1 MDLSNEFQLDEI
13 MVFFFFFIRKF
24 QLIVIAPIH
33 DDSSLLLEQD
43 INKTFIS

>member
-13 MVFFFFFIRKF
+13 MVFFLIRKF
-24 QLIVIAPIH
+24 RFIVIAPAY
-33 DDSSLLLEQD
+33 DNSSLSLEQD

>member
-24 QLIVIAPIH
+24 KFIVIAPTH
-33 DDSSLLLEQD
+33 DDSFLSLEQD